1 MRMRFIIGLA
11 VTSAVALSL
20 TALPGR
26 SAPQDPQ
33 AAVLAKLE
41 AKLAAAQAQIQAAQ
55 DPQEAALEK
64 LEARLAAA
72 RAQMDAAQERAQEKA
87 WTRVAP
93 DATWFSDD
101 DAPQLLD
108 DSGWLG
114 VSIDEVSA
122 DKAKELKLPAVRGVL
137 ITDVDQESPA
147 AKAGLKAGDVITEFD
162 GQRVEGT
169 IGFGR
174 MVRETPPGRTV
185 QITYWRDGR
194 TQTASAELTGN
205 RVSGTM
211 RLRGGEAPRAFS
223 FATPMPDMPAI
234 AELPRMF
241 ALSRTPTIGI
251 SAMDISGQLG
261 SYFNAPD
268 GEGVLVT
275 EVSEGSPA
283 EKGGLKAGDVIT
295 KVNGHRVRNLGE
307 LRDEFRGSE
316 DGKPVSV
323 TVMRKG
329 TESSLSVEPNRPK
342 PPRARTMT
350 MGRGVA

>member
-1 MRMRFIIGLA
+1 MRMRFIIGLVA
-11 VTSAVALSL
+11 SAAVALSL

-26 SAPQDPQ
+26 SAPQDSQ
-33 AAVLAKLE
+33 ESQEAALAKLE
-41 AKLAAAQAQIQAAQ
+41 ARLAAAQAQIQAAQ
-55 DPQEAALEK
+55 
-64 LEARLAAA
+64 
-72 RAQMDAAQERAQEKA
+72 ERAQEKVWA
-87 WTRVAP
+87 PAAP
-93 DATWFSDD
+93 DAMWFSDD
-101 DAPQLLD
+101 DSAAQILGG
-108 DSGWLG
+108 SGWLG

-122 DKAKELKLPAVRGVL
+122 DKAKELKLPAARGVL
-137 ITDVDQESPA
+137 IDEVDEDSPA

-169 IGFGR
+169 VAFLR

-194 TQTASAELTGN
+194 SQTASAELTGN
-205 RVSGTM
+205 RVSGTI

-241 ALSRTPTIGI
+241 TLSRTPTIGI

-261 SYFNAPD
+261 GYFNAPD

-275 EVSEGSPA
+275 DVNEGSPA

-295 KVNGHRVRNLGE
+295 KVSGHRVRNLGE
-307 LRDEFRGSE
+307 LQDELRGSE
-316 DGKPVSV
+316 AGKPVSI

-329 TESSLSVEPNRPK
+329 TETSVNVEPNRPK
-342 PPRARTMT
+342 PPRTRTSL
-350 MGRGVA
+350 MGRGIA